1 MQNNLQIKKI
11 QYLTKLQV
19 VFDTNG
25 DQNLVMLETE
35 GYSNDEY
42 IGVPILMKKSGLND
56 LPGDGI
62 LEFDLVI
69 EPLEDRVRKVLSWST
84 RIVFDLNEYPGK
96 LRGIKVNALNNSDIV
111 LVEQKRNIN

>member
-1 MQNNLQIKKI
+1 MQNNLQIRKI

-19 VFDTNG
+19 VFDKSA
-25 DQNLVMLETE
+25 DRDLVMLETE

-42 IGVPILMKKSGLND
+42 IGVPVLMKKSSLSN

-62 LEFDLVI
+62 LEFDLMI
-69 EPLEDRVRKVLSWST
+69 EPLEARTRKVLNWST

-96 LRGIKVNALNNSDIV
+96 LKGIKVNSLNNSDIV
-111 LVEQKRNIN
+111 LVGPLNA